1 MVFVAAKMSN
11 SMYCSSLQYNAYQ
24 NFYISLMQ
32 LEHFTTKDLIAIDN
46 SQNSS
51 FNYRDS
57 TSEPLVCS
65 YTTEDYAL
73 IIFSMIIIELDYNVS
88 IYMHDFVGLSQRSE

>member
-1 MVFVAAKMSN
+1 
-11 SMYCSSLQYNAYQ
+11 
-24 NFYISLMQ
+24 MQ

-73 IIFSMIIIELDYNVS
+73 FSMIIIELDYNIN